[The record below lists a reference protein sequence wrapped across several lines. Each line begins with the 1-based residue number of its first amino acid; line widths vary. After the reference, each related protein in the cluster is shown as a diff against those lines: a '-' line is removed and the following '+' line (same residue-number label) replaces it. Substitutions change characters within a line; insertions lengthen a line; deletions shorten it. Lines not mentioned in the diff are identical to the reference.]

1 MLQELDPAIALYNA
15 RPMDALLD
23 TQVAQPRLTAS
34 LVGMFALVALL
45 LATVGLYGVLAFV
58 VAQRTR
64 EIGVR
69 MALGARPRDVLTLVI
84 GRGARLAAIGLA
96 FGAAGAAALGRFLS
110 SQLYGIDAR
119 DPLTYAAAAAMLM
132 AVALLASYIPAVR
145 ATRVDPVIALR
156 VE

>member
-1 MLQELDPAIALYNA
+1 
-15 RPMDALLD
+15 
-23 TQVAQPRLTAS
+23 
-34 LVGMFALVALL
+34 
-45 LATVGLYGVLAFV
+45 
-58 VAQRTR
+58 
-64 EIGVR
+64 

-96 FGAAGAAALGRFLS
+96 FGAAGAAALGRFMS

-119 DPLTYAAAAAMLM
+119 DPVTYAAAAAMLM